1 VEQTLAAAAVQEDI
15 EQIILNQLQEVYLCL
30 HKNIRLVLALA
41 E

>member
-1 VEQTLAAAAVQEDI
+1 MEQTAEAEAVQEVL

-30 HKNIRLVLALA
+30 RKNIQLVLALA